1 MTQQTPQSNGQRA
14 PQEFPCA
21 NGCST
26 PLTVADNAG
35 GGLITVSVDGH
46 AKAAHRVCPTP
57 NEGRA
62 GE

>member
-1 MTQQTPQSNGQRA
+1 MAQQAAQQ
-14 PQEFPCA
+14 FPCA

-35 GGLITVSVDGH
+35 GGLITVSVNGH

-57 NEGRA
+57 TAGRT